1 MKTKNDKNIYLIPI
15 NIYMILYI
23 TVCELYEH

>member
-1 MKTKNDKNIYLIPI
+1 MKTKNDKNIYLIAI